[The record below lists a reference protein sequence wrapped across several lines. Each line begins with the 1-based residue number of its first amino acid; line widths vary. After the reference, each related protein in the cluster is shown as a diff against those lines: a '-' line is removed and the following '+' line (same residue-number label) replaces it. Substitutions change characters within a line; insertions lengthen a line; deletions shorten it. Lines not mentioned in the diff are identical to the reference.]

1 MPIPQDEVGEISG
14 SRSRAGRWKRRR
26 RRRTPVADCSGKAQP
41 EAAPSSQRGKRKAS
55 PEPSAAASQQR
66 GKSEAPL
73 EPSEGSKRGKGSKK
87 RKGTGKKKAATST
100 GEQAA
105 PASPGASH
113 ASSSSSAVSP
123 PLRWPHPPAYIR
135 NPENAHD
142 PAMKD
147 ALEAYDELKCKYR
160 AKRKLQQQLATL
172 DMSICGSCMA
182 NANLQSVR
190 ESTTKT
196 ILQAAKIIFSFSSY
210 VDGKLMARSSG
221 FLIDWDEG
229 SKEGTVLTSARI
241 ICSKYTALTQWSGR
255 DEYVP
260 DAEIIAHL
268 LDEDET
274 TVPAILF
281 RYDKHINIAVL
292 KVNLELCAKIP
303 RFSSDINYGQ
313 EILVLGR
320 DERLNLTIAHGC
332 VNFMGP
338 TTYQRHH
345 YLFTGCEPSIGGM
358 VIDFDGHVLGMAN
371 FPGTAY
377 IPSSIVLKCLDMWKK
392 FQCIP
397 RLHIGMKLSPIKFLD
412 PIHVER
418 IFRKCNVDS
427 GLIVKEVSHGSIAEE
442 LGVRPGD
449 VIDSVN
455 GECVATT
462 VELENLI
469 MRICENHLDQG
480 GAIGSCMDIL
490 VGILHMRKGRKGP
503 RHTLSL
509 RLSVSDD
516 VEVFTSDF

>member
-113 ASSSSSAVSP
+113 ASSSSSAVSS

-147 ALEAYDELKCKYR
+147 ALEAYDELQCKYR
-160 AKRKLQQQLATL
+160 AKR
-172 DMSICGSCMA
+172 
-182 NANLQSVR
+182 N
-190 ESTTKT
+190 
-196 ILQAAKIIFSFSSY
+196 
-210 VDGKLMARSSG
+210 GKLMARSSG

-241 ICSKYTALTQWSGR
+241 ICSKYTALTQWSGT

-292 KVNLELCAKIP
+292 KVNLDLCAKIP

-320 DERLNLTIAHGC
+320 DERLNMTIAHGC

-338 TTYQRHH
+338 TTYERHH

-418 IFRKCNVDS
+418 IFRKCNIDS

-449 VIDSVN
+449 VVDSVN

-509 RLSVSDD
+509 RLNVSDD
-516 VEVFTSDF
+516 VEVFISDCAWSFDDRILTFPP